1 MNFDENCFYCSK
13 NQDLDNLMIKICDLK
28 ASTVYLFKEQTY
40 KGRCNVVFKEH
51 KSEII
56 DLTPEELADYMS
68 DVAKTASAI
77 QAAFGPNKINY
88 GAFADTMKHLH
99 FHIVPKY
106 EGGPSWGK
114 TFDMMPENKVL
125 LSEEEYTDVIHK
137 IKNNLIG

>member
-1 MNFDENCFYCSK
+1 MNFDKNCFYCSK

-51 KSEII
+51 KSEVT

-77 QAAFGPNKINY
+77 QSAFGPNKINY
-88 GAFADTMKHLH
+88 GA
-99 FHIVPKY
+99 
-106 EGGPSWGK
+106 SW
-114 TFDMMPENKVL
+114 DNL
-125 LSEEEYTDVIHK
+125 
-137 IKNNLIG
+137 IKNKQL